1 MTLSLLPRLS
11 VAALALSAVTA
22 CGGAQKYEPTQNSTL
37 HAVLW
42 QQTGAEYKATAWQT
56 YMSAKAQL
64 DAALADKAWTAA
76 LEQTGD
82 FADKPPAIIL
92 DVDET
97 VLDNSPFQVR
107 AVKSGVPYPAGWDD
121 WCMEAQAEPIPGAVE
136 FTQYA
141 ASKGVT
147 VFYVTNRDVKVDEA
161 TEKNLAAKGF
171 PMAKGPDGTPLNV
184 VLTQKEQKG
193 WGSDKTPRRE
203 HVAKGYRIIMM
214 FGDNLG
220 DFVAKKGAAK
230 GTLAERDKVVTDHA
244 QRWGT
249 QWFML
254 ANPMYGYW
262 ADAPHGYNY
271 GAPAKAQGEARV
283 KALDGKQEAGEGKA
297 AGAGEGSR

>member
-1 MTLSLLPRLS
+1 MLGEDTMS
-11 VAALALSAVTA
+11 VYLRFGAALLAMELLTGCATGS
-22 CGGAQKYEPTQNSTL
+22 EPAYDPAHNTMLQ
-37 HAVLW
+37 AVLW
-42 QQTGAEYKATAWQT
+42 QQTGAEFKATSWQT

-64 DAALADKAWTAA
+64 AASIANTSSTAA

-107 AVKSGVPYPAGWDD
+107 AIESGVGYPTGWNE
-121 WCMEAQAEPIPGAVE
+121 WCKEAQAEPLPGALE
-136 FTQYA
+136 FTRYA

-147 VFYVTNRDVKVDEA
+147 VFYVTNRDVEVDEA
-161 TEKNLAAKGF
+161 TTQNLTAKGF
-171 PMAKGPDGTPLNV
+171 PMAKGKNGQPLNV
-184 VLTQKEQKG
+184 VLTQGEQKG
-193 WGSDKTPRRE
+193 WGSDKTPRRAMI
-203 HVAKGYRIIMM
+203 AKDYRIIML

-230 GTLAERDKVVTDHA
+230 GTLAERNQVVTDHA
-244 QRWGT
+244 NRWGQ

-262 ADAPHGYNY
+262 ADAPFGYDRSQS
-271 GAPAKAQGEARV
+271 AADQTRAQIN
-283 KALDGKQEAGEGKA
+283 ALDAK
-297 AGAGEGSR
+297 